1 MASRT
6 TDKLKGRCPQDP
18 ALDEYHAHRESGQH
32 EEWCIAQTRPLMMV
46 TRTVQFTLDRTFT
59 AQEQDEAKAKAIERG
74 TSQHHIL
81 AERVRAEAA
90 KTLWAAGF
98 QVDYDFPER
107 GDHIGFAHAPPA
119 NGQNLCS
126 HCT

>member
-1 MASRT
+1 MAN
-6 TDKLKGRCPQDP
+6 G
-18 ALDEYHAHRESGQH
+18 
-32 EEWCIAQTRPLMMV
+32 RPLMYV
-46 TRTVQFTLDRTFT
+46 TRTVQFTLDRVFT

-90 KTLWAAGF
+90 ASLKASGF
-98 QVDYDFPER
+98 LVDSDDGFPER

-126 HCT
+126 HCTTPSKKEWSPTPGRRYI